1 MYVMDYKI
9 SKDLH
14 KFRDKICQLVEQYL
28 LSNRVSVTDNKKM
41 IISKA
46 VGCFVGNLPRC
57 GTTMGITLDHN
68 HYSEGH
74 IVNGRRI
81 NRRVSHRYTVI
92 LFDCLTK
99 LGYID
104 LNKGYVDYNGSWH
117 MVKGIWEPVDKS
129 SGYIELKDPLIDM
142 RNHYEQKS
150 SRSLRD
156 NVVVL
161 RDKCAQDVTFRI
173 TDPLKEKVTMLN
185 KYNKFSLTQSVL
197 CNSFYCDVQ
206 MYKVFNIDF
215 NKGGRSFMSGENN
228 IQSLSKE
235 QRKRL
240 TIEGKATCCYDYQ
253 GFEPSLLYSMEQE
266 IMDDDPY
273 HIDLNGY
280 DKDLLRKVCKGIL
293 LRMINTEHR
302 DECYKACLFFIAEE
316 FNVVKLH
323 QEGLIPQDRIA
334 VRVILECLEDK
345 HDIIMHRM
353 YKGYGL
359 TIQNVGSAVNDYVV
373 EYFVQ
378 RSILPLQIHDAFIV
392 DKDHESDL
400 QDVMHKAFDTVLG
413 FSDNVRLVKEF

>member
-1 MYVMDYKI
+1 MLRDVEKNNITFRSNQLTKRKI
-9 SKDLH
+9 DMLRSYNKLS
-14 KFRDKICQLVEQYL
+14 
-28 LSNRVSVTDNKKM
+28 LSNEVSFN
-41 IISKA
+41 
-46 VGCFVGNLPRC
+46 
-57 GTTMGITLDHN
+57 
-68 HYSEGH
+68 
-74 IVNGRRI
+74 
-81 NRRVSHRYTVI
+81 
-92 LFDCLTK
+92 
-99 LGYID
+99 
-104 LNKGYVDYNGSWH
+104 
-117 MVKGIWEPVDKS
+117 DKS
-129 SGYIELKDPLIDM
+129 
-142 RNHYEQKS
+142 
-150 SRSLRD
+150 
-156 NVVVL
+156 
-161 RDKCAQDVTFRI
+161 
-173 TDPLKEKVTMLN
+173 
-185 KYNKFSLTQSVL
+185 
-197 CNSFYCDVQ
+197 CDVQ

-240 TIEGKATCCYDYQ
+240 TIEGKGTCCYDYQ